1 MNYKKYLNAVKVSD
15 LLEKQ
20 CSTSGAAFFLSIGS
34 SMTAIKMETSAMN
47 MWSEIMT
54 FYGDAVS
61 SQLSSGMNQ
70 I

>member
-20 CSTSGAAFFLSIGS
+20 CSTSRAALFLSIGS

-54 FYGDAVS
+54 WIKLKLLRKGFM
-61 SQLSSGMNQ
+61 GML
-70 I
+70 

>member
-1 MNYKKYLNAVKVSD
+1 MNYKKYLNA
-15 LLEKQ
+15 
-20 CSTSGAAFFLSIGS
+20 FLSIGS

-47 MWSEIMT
+47 MWSEIMICIKLKLLRKG
-54 FYGDAVS
+54 FYGDAAS

>member
-1 MNYKKYLNAVKVSD
+1 MNYKKYLNAVKVSVF
-15 LLEKQ
+15 LEKQ

-54 FYGDAVS
+54 WIKLKLLRKGFM
-61 SQLSSGMNQ
+61 GML
-70 I
+70 